1 MRKLFVRLAAAGAI
15 AVAALMAAG
24 PASARET
31 VQQRIDALLPGA
43 DLLMPEG
50 KGPFPVAIQLHG
62 CGGKGDFQ
70 LGWAEVARKAGWAVI
85 VVDSYKHRNI
95 SRLQAYATVCTG
107 MHLWGRDRAGDL
119 YAMMEWVRGQGWA
132 DPNRIVAA
140 GWSHGGWTTLDAMS
154 LQPGAEMVS
163 ATRLEGLAEDPLK
176 GLVGAFVVYPYC
188 GVGCVAAEKG
198 TRIDVPVKALVG
210 TADVIVGNKG
220 LARTLEKMKTPKS
233 PIDITMLEGAT
244 HAFDEPKA
252 RDLRVKYD
260 PTLTEKAH
268 GLYVDF
274 LKALSAGSG
283 AGAGVSPAATVTAAA
298 GQ

>member
-1 MRKLFVRLAAAGAI
+1 MRNLFARLCSALAFF
-15 AVAALMAAG
+15 VASLMAFA
-24 PASARET
+24 PAASARET

-50 KGPFPVAIQLHG
+50 KGPFPVVIQLHG

-132 DPNRIVAA
+132 DANHIAVA
-140 GWSHGGWTTLDAMS
+140 GWSHGGWTTLDAMAMA
-154 LQPGAEMVS
+154 PGAEMANS
-163 ATRLEGLAEDPLK
+163 TRLDGIPDEPLK

-188 GVGCVAAEKG
+188 QIGCLAAERG
-198 TRIDVPVKALVG
+198 LRVDAQVKALVG
-210 TADVIVGNKG
+210 TADVVVGGKSS
-220 LARTLEKMKTPKS
+220 ARTLEKMKTPKT
-233 PIDITMLEGAT
+233 PVEVTMLEGAT

-252 RDLRVKYD
+252 KDLRVKYD
-260 PTLTEKAH
+260 PALTERAQVM
-268 GLYVDF
+268 YSDF
-274 LKALSAGSG
+274 LKGLA
-283 AGAGVSPAATVTAAA
+283 VQTDPAASAAVAAA
-298 GQ
+298 R

>member
-1 MRKLFVRLAAAGAI
+1 MHKLFVRLAAAI
-15 AVAALMAAG
+15 AVAMAALMAAG
-24 PASARET
+24 TASARET

-119 YAMMEWVRGQGWA
+119 YAMMEWVRHQGWA

-154 LQPGAEMVS
+154 LTPGADMANS
-163 ATRLEGLAEDPLK
+163 TRLVGLSDDPMK

-188 GVGCVAAEKG
+188 GIGCVAAERG
-198 TRIDVPVKALVG
+198 TRVDVPVRALVG
-210 TADVIVGNKG
+210 TADVIVGNTG
-220 LARTLEKMKTPKS
+220 LAKTLRKMKTPKS
-233 PIDITMLEGAT
+233 AIDVTMLEGAT

-252 RDLRVKYD
+252 RDMRVKYD
-260 PTLTEKAH
+260 PALTERAH
-268 GLYVDF
+268 GLYTDF
-274 LKALSAGSG
+274 LKSLVV
-283 AGAGVSPAATVTAAA
+283 GVSPAATATAVAA
-298 GQ
+298 R

>member
-1 MRKLFVRLAAAGAI
+1 MHKLFVRLAAAGAI
-15 AVAALMAAG
+15 VVAALMAAG

-132 DPNRIVAA
+132 DSSRIVAA

-154 LQPGAEMVS
+154 LTPGADMANS
-163 ATRLEGLAEDPLK
+163 TRLDGLAEDPLN

-188 GVGCVAAEKG
+188 GIGCVAAERG
-198 TRIDVPVKALVG
+198 TRVDVPVKALVG
-210 TADVIVGNKG
+210 TADVIVGNTG
-220 LARTLEKMKTPKS
+220 LAKTLQKMKTPKS
-233 PIDITMLEGAT
+233 AIDVTMLEGAT

-260 PTLTEKAH
+260 PTLTEEAH
-268 GLYVDF
+268 GLYSDF
-274 LKALSAGSG
+274 LKGLAASPGGS
-283 AGAGVSPAATVTAAA
+283 VSPAATVTAAA

>member
-1 MRKLFVRLAAAGAI
+1 MRNLFVRLAAAIAI
-15 AVAALMAAG
+15 SVAALMAAG
-24 PASARET
+24 PALARET

-154 LQPGAEMVS
+154 LTPGADMANS
-163 ATRLEGLAEDPLK
+163 TRLDGLAEDPMK

-188 GVGCVAAEKG
+188 GIGCVAAERG
-198 TRIDVPVKALVG
+198 TRVDVPVRALVG
-210 TADVIVGNKG
+210 TADVVVGNTG
-220 LARTLEKMKTPKS
+220 LAKTLQKMKTPKS
-233 PIDITMLEGAT
+233 AIDITMLEGAT

-260 PTLTEKAH
+260 PSLTERAH
-268 GLYVDF
+268 ELYADF
-274 LKALSAGSG
+274 LKGLA
-283 AGAGVSPAATVTAAA
+283 AGASPVATVTAVAA
-298 GQ
+298 R